1 MARPSGYMPVAR
13 YFITLLTLLALL
25 YAGLFFGGKDRTP
38 KLGLDLQGGTTIT
51 LRALTEKG
59 KAPSAD
65 ELKTARQIISNR
77 VNGLGVTS
85 AEVATE
91 GDRNIVISIPG
102 TGGEQ
107 AKQLGATALLEFR
120 PVLTVA
126 GAGAGA
132 TSTTNPSQGAAP
144 SPSGQAGG
152 AAPTPNGRPL
162 PPIAAPGDSSS
173 SSTSTSAPS
182 SAAGDS
188 AAPGS
193 NPNKGA
199 KQIINVP
206 QGADTAEGAAA
217 IAATLNC
224 DATNTA
230 QSPTANQY
238 MASCD
243 GATVYILGPVL
254 IRGTSVTDASANF
267 DTQGGQGWQVQL
279 TLDGKASNTWAAY
292 TAQNIG
298 KQVAFV
304 LDQRV
309 LSAPVINS
317 AIPGPTTTVSG
328 SFNQASANNLANSL
342 KFGALPLT
350 FTQSEALTISPT
362 LGLASLQAGL
372 VAGLIGLGLVALYCL
387 AYYRFLGLVTIASLA
402 VSAALIYA
410 VLVLL
415 SRGIGLTLSLSGIAG
430 FIVAVG
436 ITADSFVVY
445 FERLKDEIREG
456 RSVKSAVPRAWIRAR
471 RTILSAD
478 AVSFLAALILY
489 IFTVG
494 EVKGFAFT
502 LGLSTVLDLVV
513 VYLFT
518 HPIVSWLSRFR
529 SFTSSGFSG
538 LGNAAHGHEVTKD
551 RAPRAGRRSAA
562 AKDARVAPP
571 SKEVRSPMT
580 DPDNLDAND
589 LDAVEVDSDE
599 VDSDKRESV
608 SAVVGDSA
616 RQKKSGQSTSFDT
629 SGAQTA
635 SPGAKERAAARRAGL
650 AAKKVTDD

>member
-13 YFITLLTLLALL
+13 YFITLLALLAVL
-25 YAGLFFGGKDRTP
+25 YAGLFLGGKDRSP

-51 LRALTEKG
+51 LRALTDKG
-59 KAPSAD
+59 NAPSAD

-126 GAGAGA
+126 GASAGA
-132 TSTTNPSQGAAP
+132 TSTTNPSGSAAP
-144 SPSGQAGG
+144 SPGDQAGS
-152 AAPTPNGRPL
+152 ASPTPNGRPL

-173 SSTSTSAPS
+173 SVTSTSSSASAPS

-188 AAPGS
+188 AAPS
-193 NPNKGA
+193 NNPNKGA

-230 QSPTANQY
+230 QSPAANQY
-238 MASCD
+238 MASCN

-254 IRGTSVTDASANF
+254 IRGTGVTDASANF
-267 DTQGGQGWQVQL
+267 DTQGGQGWEVQL
-279 TLDGKASNTWAAY
+279 TLNGKASNTWANY

-328 SFNQASANNLANSL
+328 SFNQASANDLANSL
-342 KFGALPLT
+342 KFGALPLN

-372 VAGLIGLGLVALYCL
+372 VAGIIGLALVALYCL
-387 AYYRFLGLVTIASLA
+387 VYYRFLGLVTIASLV
-402 VSAALIYA
+402 VSAALIYP

-415 SRGIGLTLSLSGIAG
+415 SRSLGLTLSLSGIAG

-478 AVSFLAALILY
+478 AVSFLAAAILF

-538 LGNAAHGHEVTKD
+538 LGNAAHGHEVTKN
-551 RAPRAGRRSAA
+551 RAPKTDRRSAA
-562 AKDARVAPP
+562 KRAATSPALITDDDQPVIDADEIESEEREPVVAGVSPP
-571 SKEVRSPMT
+571 Q
-580 DPDNLDAND
+580 N
-589 LDAVEVDSDE
+589 
-599 VDSDKRESV
+599 
-608 SAVVGDSA
+608 
-616 RQKKSGQSTSFDT
+616 KSRQSTSFDT
-629 SGAQTA
+629 SGAQAA
-635 SPGAKERAAARRAGL
+635 SSGAKERAAARRAAL
-650 AAKKVTDD
+650 AAKKDTDD